1 MENFQSTNTVQ
12 IPLDCLC
19 CYSFI
24 FNMRKNIVLII
35 RDGWGINPNIDYNAI
50 ANANT
55 PNVDIFLEKYPTT
68 VLEASGISVG
78 LPEGYQGSSEVG
90 HLNMGAGRIV
100 KQELTRV
107 NDAME
112 DGSFFEN
119 PNFQRAIN
127 NCKVNNSSLHLMG
140 LVQDE
145 GVHAHQDHL
154 FAIMKY
160 AKQENV
166 KKLYIHFFSDGR
178 DTSPRSAL
186 EFLRILNEK
195 MKEYQIGEI
204 GTLMGRYYAMDRGKI
219 WRLTTRAYN
228 ALTKAEGIRVD
239 NAEEAITRAYDND
252 RTPDGGE
259 MFDEYIPPSILGDF
273 SGIKD
278 GDSVIHFNYRQD
290 RAIQLTKAF
299 VEEEYPG
306 ERWKKLSITYC
317 GFTRYYDAFDF
328 NILKA
333 IDEVKG
339 MKNLLGEI
347 ISKNG
352 LKQLRISETQKF
364 RHVTS
369 FFNGKIIDPFENE
382 ERIEI
387 KTIYD
392 PATFAEH
399 PEMNAF
405 DVLEAVIKEIKSRE
419 FSVIV
424 LNFANCDMV
433 GHTGNYEAAMKAVE
447 VVDECVGKVV
457 DAILAEDGVAL
468 VTADHGNAEEMV
480 DYKTGL
486 PKTSHTTNPVEFIY
500 IAKDYE
506 KIRLRPKGILSDIA
520 PTILYLLGIKQPVE
534 ISAKNLI
541 EVRVNNNA

>member
-1 MENFQSTNTVQ
+1 MK
-12 IPLDCLC
+12 
-19 CYSFI
+19 
-24 FNMRKNIVLII
+24 RNIVLII
-35 RDGWGINPNIDYNAI
+35 RDGWGINSNPEYNAV

-55 PNVDIFLEKYPTT
+55 PYVDLFLKKYPNA
-68 VLEASGISVG
+68 VLGAAGVSVG

-90 HLNMGAGRIV
+90 HLNIGAGRIV

-107 NDAME
+107 NDAIK
-112 DGSFFEN
+112 DRSFFRN
-119 PNFQRAIN
+119 PNFQKAIN
-127 NCKVNNSSLHLMG
+127 NCKVNNSSLHIIG

-160 AKQENV
+160 AKQQSV

-178 DTSPRSAL
+178 DTPPRSAL
-186 EFLRILNEK
+186 GFLRVLEEK
-195 MKEYQIGEI
+195 IKEYQIGEI
-204 GTLMGRYYAMDRGKI
+204 GTLMGRYYAMDRGKN
-219 WRLTTRAYN
+219 WHLTTQAYN
-228 ALTKAEGIRVD
+228 ALTKAEGIRID
-239 NAEEAITRAYDND
+239 SAEMAITRAYNDD
-252 RTPDGGE
+252 RTPSGRE
-259 MFDEYIPPSILGDF
+259 MFDEYISPSVIGNF

-299 VEEEYPG
+299 VENGYPG
-306 ERWKKLSITYC
+306 ERWKKLSIVYC
-317 GFTRYYDAFDF
+317 GLTRYYDTFRF
-328 NILKA
+328 NVLEA
-333 IDEVKG
+333 IDETRE
-339 MKNLLGEI
+339 MRNLLGEI
-347 ISKNG
+347 ISRSA

-387 KTIYD
+387 KSTYD

-405 DVLEAVIKEIKSRE
+405 DVAEAVIKEINRRR
-419 FSVIV
+419 FAVIV

-433 GHTGNYEAAMKAVE
+433 GHTGDYEAAIKAVE
-447 VVDECVGKVV
+447 VVDKCVGRVV
-457 DAILAEDGVAL
+457 NATLLQEGMAL
-468 VTADHGNAEEMV
+468 VTADHGNVEEMI

-486 PKTSHTTNPVEFIY
+486 LKTAHTRNPVEFIY
-500 IAKDYE
+500 VAKDYE
-506 KIRLRPKGILSDIA
+506 RIKLKPKGILSDIA
-520 PTILYLLGIKQPVE
+520 PTILYLLGIEQPVE
-534 ISAKNLI
+534 MIAENLI
-541 EVRVNNNA
+541 EING